1 MDLELKG
8 CRVLV
13 TGSSRGI
20 GFSIAKAFLN
30 EGCAVVLN
38 SKNSV
43 SLTKSVKLL
52 ETSGSCFGVTADV
65 TKVTDT
71 QKLISKTSDLLGGL
85 DILVCNVGSGR
96 SVKAGTESK
105 KDWEKMLG
113 INFFSTTNVVEA
125 ARTEL
130 SESKG
135 SVICIT
141 SICGLEVIPGAPVTY
156 SVAKAALNAYIRG
169 IARPLAKNEIRIN
182 GIAPGNIMFEDS
194 VWNKKMAADPDAVE
208 KMLNENVPLK
218 CFGTTGDIAN
228 LSLWLAS
235 PVSKFVTGSI
245 YTMDGG
251 QTKC

>member
-20 GFSIAKAFLN
+20 GFAIAKAFLN
-30 EGCAVVLN
+30 EGCTVVLN

-43 SLTKSVKLL
+43 SLKKSVKLL
-52 ETSGSCFGVTADV
+52 ETSGNCFGVTADV
-65 TKVTDT
+65 TKVSDT
-71 QKLISKTSDLLGGL
+71 QKLISKTRDLLGGL

-96 SVKAGTESK
+96 SVKPGTESQ
-105 KDWEKMLG
+105 KDWKKMLG
-113 INFFSTTNVVEA
+113 INFFSTSNVVEA
-125 ARTEL
+125 ARNEL
-130 SESKG
+130 CATKG
-135 SVICIT
+135 SIICIT

-169 IARPLAKNEIRIN
+169 IARPLAKNEVRIN
-182 GIAPGNIMFEDS
+182 GIAAGNIMFADS
-194 VWNKKMAADPDAVE
+194 VWNKKMAADPVAVQ
-208 KMLNENVPLK
+208 KMLNDNVPLK
-218 CFGTTGDIAN
+218 CFGSTSDIAN

-245 YTMDGG
+245 YTIDGG
-251 QTKC
+251 QTKY